1 MLDIYGRV
9 QIIAA
14 VAIPDAEMSDSF
26 LREFSLI
33 LKDYEI
39 KLIERKGE
47 NENV

>member
-14 VAIPDAEMSDSF
+14 GAIQDAEMRDAF